1 LVYNV
6 MTNSTQTDGRTGS
19 AKSGTIVVAIIVPSI
34 LILVLLVLIFM
45 SVLESVHFRGVQLSK
60 LTNSNRRRG
69 FIIPRLMCNEST
81 IREEKWQSRQNELD
95 SHIKSQDFHEWL
107 ASQKEKNPTS
117 LQITDP
123 LW

>member
-1 LVYNV
+1 
-6 MTNSTQTDGRTGS
+6 MTNSTEADGRTGS

-45 SVLESVHFRGVQLSK
+45 SVLKPVRFLKGVQLSK

-69 FIIPRLMCNEST
+69 FIIPRLMCNESA
-81 IREEKWQSRQNELD
+81 IKEEKWQSRQNELD